1 MADGLL
7 SGLSPLSPFSV
18 RADGGGEVRLESDT
32 AGGRGERPAALTAEP
47 GTGAHNQRG
56 CPVSVI
62 FIGENLYGRG
72 DTLMRNRNTPQDAS
86 APVPVCPD
94 AGRRLGRSTAATD
107 AAELSEPNPFHSGR
121 SMSTEYRN
129 FLALSY
135 EELEELNL
143 KAKEQRRKRVATEEI
158 KEERLKLLTDQ
169 KSIKAVTVL
178 FSDLEGRLHMLDY
191 DKKFLLKSYENL
203 TFDGSSIRG
212 FTAQKES
219 DLRLGID
226 WSAFYFAPADVF
238 GAGKVLVF
246 GDVIDKDGTPY
257 GGDTR
262 GLLKTFAKQ
271 QYDKCRYTLNA
282 ANEIEGFLFAGVDA
296 ERNFPTTGKF
306 DYVNTG
312 GYYHSLPGDPL
323 RTFIDTTA
331 EVQRAMGF
339 ENEKDHPE
347 VAPSQFEINYS
358 YGEVVAAAD
367 QIQLYKLICRQ
378 AATRM
383 GLTASFL
390 PKPVVGV
397 NGSGMHT
404 NVSISKDGKNLFW
417 DPTGQEKL
425 SSTGWEFVDRIL
437 THGND
442 ICLLLNSSVNS
453 YRRLDPHFEAPNQI
467 KASAVDRGSMVRIP
481 IGNERSMRVEVRS
494 VAPDSNPYLVMLA
507 VFQTGIEGQTSSV
520 ANLRQAERYL
530 PDNIYTAIED
540 FRAAEW
546 TTRLLGEDVKGRYAD
561 LKQASADR
569 CPRLLGTFVKPSEV
583 QFHHE
588 VYNQFLWNQ
597 F

>member
-1 MADGLL
+1 
-7 SGLSPLSPFSV
+7 
-18 RADGGGEVRLESDT
+18 
-32 AGGRGERPAALTAEP
+32 
-47 GTGAHNQRG
+47 
-56 CPVSVI
+56 
-62 FIGENLYGRG
+62 
-72 DTLMRNRNTPQDAS
+72 
-86 APVPVCPD
+86 
-94 AGRRLGRSTAATD
+94 
-107 AAELSEPNPFHSGR
+107 
-121 SMSTEYRN
+121 MSTELRN
-129 FLALSY
+129 FLSLSY

-143 KAKEQRRKRVATEEI
+143 KAKDQRRKRVDPGKI
-158 KEERLKLLTDQ
+158 QEERIKYLTDQ
-169 KSIKAVTVL
+169 KGIKAVTVF

-191 DKKFLLKSYENL
+191 DKKFLTKSYDNL

-212 FTAQKES
+212 FTAQRES

-226 WSAFYFAPADVF
+226 WSAFYYAPADYF

-246 GDVIDKDGTPY
+246 GEVIDKNGTNY
-257 GGDTR
+257 SGDVR
-262 GLLKTFAKQ
+262 GVLKTFARQ
-271 QYDKCRYTLNA
+271 LFEENGYTLNA
-282 ANEIEGFLFAGVDA
+282 ANEIEGFLFAGLDA
-296 ERNFPTTGKF
+296 EKNFPTAGRF

-323 RTFIDTTA
+323 RTFIDTAA

-347 VAPSQFEINYS
+347 VAPSQFEINYG

-378 AATRM
+378 VATKM
-383 GLTASFL
+383 GMTASFL

-404 NVSISKDGKNLFW
+404 NISISKGGKNIFW
-417 DPTGQEKL
+417 DPKGEEKL
-425 SSTGWEFVDRIL
+425 SSFAWKFVDRIL

-442 ICLLLNSSVNS
+442 ICLLLNPSVNA

-481 IGNERSMRVEVRS
+481 IGNEKSSRVEVRS
-494 VAPDSNPYLVMLA
+494 VAPDANPYLVLYS
-507 VFQTGIEGQTSSV
+507 VFKSGLHGELSKIK
-520 ANLRQAERYL
+520 NLRQAERYL
-530 PDNIYTAIED
+530 PDNIYTALEN
-540 FRAAEW
+540 FKAAEW
-546 TTRLLGEDVKGRYAD
+546 TSKMLGKDVKARYAD